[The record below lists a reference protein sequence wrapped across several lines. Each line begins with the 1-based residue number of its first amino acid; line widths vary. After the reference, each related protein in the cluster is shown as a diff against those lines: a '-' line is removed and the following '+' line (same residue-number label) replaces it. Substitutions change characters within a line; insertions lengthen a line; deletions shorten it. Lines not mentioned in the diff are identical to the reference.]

1 MKTNEQ
7 VPELSERS
15 QHILKVLVEDYI
27 QDGQPVGSRT
37 LAKRSGLDLSAATI
51 RNVMADLEEMG
62 YIRAPHTSAGRIPT
76 SQGYRLFV
84 DSLIKI
90 EPLEAK
96 AADHL
101 EGQLNVNQDAN
112 ALIQSASSLLSGITS
127 LTGVVTIPRH
137 NPSSIRQIEF
147 LRLNDNQVLVI
158 LVFSRN
164 EVQNRIIQLS
174 EKVSASELQ
183 QAANFLNEHL
193 IGKDIN
199 AARRMLLK
207 EMRQHREEMNQ
218 IMLSAIELGEMAF
231 ADMGSGSTEDDYV
244 IAGETNLMSYD
255 DLSDIDKL
263 RELFGAFNKKRD
275 ILNLLDKSIQAEG
288 VKIFIGRESGYDV
301 FGDCSLVTA
310 SYSMG
315 EDHLGVLGV
324 IGPKRMPYER
334 VIPVVDLT
342 SRLLSVALNGSKSGV
357 DDI

>member
-1 MKTNEQ
+1 MKTNKQ
-7 VPELSERS
+7 VPELNERA

-27 QDGQPVGSRT
+27 QDGQPVGSRK
-37 LAKRSGLDLSAATI
+37 LAKSSGLALSAATI
-51 RNVMADLEEMG
+51 RNVMADLEDLG

-76 SQGYRLFV
+76 SQGYRIFV
-84 DSLIKI
+84 DSLLKV
-90 EPLEAK
+90 EPVESK

-101 EGQLNVNQDAN
+101 QGQLSTGQDAN
-112 ALIQSASSLLSGITS
+112 ALIQSASNLLSGITS
-127 LTGVVTIPRH
+127 LAGVVTIPRH

-147 LRLNDNQVLVI
+147 LRLSSDQVLVI

-164 EVQNRIIQLS
+164 EVQNRIIQL
-174 EKVSASELQ
+174 KKDVSTAELQ
-183 QAANFLNEHL
+183 QAASFLNEHL
-193 IGKDIN
+193 IGKDIGS
-199 AARRMLLK
+199 ARKVLLE
-207 EMRQHREEMNQ
+207 EMREHREEMNR

-231 ADMGSGSTEDDYV
+231 ADMSGSAEDDYV

-275 ILNLLDKSIQAEG
+275 ILNLFDKSIQAEG

-315 EDHLGVLGV
+315 KDHLGVLGV

-342 SRLLSVALNGSKSGV
+342 SKLLSFALNGKADPEQRS
-357 DDI
+357 

>member
-1 MKTNEQ
+1 METNEQ
-7 VPELSERS
+7 IPELNDRA

-51 RNVMADLEEMG
+51 RNVMADLEDMG

-84 DSLIKI
+84 DTMLKVKPVESQ
-90 EPLEAK
+90 

-101 EGQLNVNQDAN
+101 QGQLNASQDAT

-147 LRLNDNQVLVI
+147 LRLNSNQVLVI

-174 EKVSASELQ
+174 EKVSSSELQ

-199 AARRMLLK
+199 AARRVLLQ
-207 EMRQHREEMNQ
+207 EMRQHREEMNK

-231 ADMGSGSTEDDYV
+231 ADMTVGAGSEDDYV

-255 DLSDIDKL
+255 DLSDIGKL

-275 ILNLLDKSIQAEG
+275 VLNLLDKSIQAEG

-324 IGPKRMPYER
+324 IGPKRMSYEK

-342 SRLLSVALNGSKSGV
+342 SKLLSVALNTRQNTTGA
-357 DDI
+357 

>member
-1 MKTNEQ
+1 MTTDKQ
-7 VPELSERS
+7 VPELNERA

-37 LAKRSGLDLSAATI
+37 LAKRSGLSLSAATI

-84 DSLIKI
+84 DSLLKIK
-90 EPLEAK
+90 PLESQ

-101 EGQLNVNQDAN
+101 HGQLNVNQDAST
-112 ALIQSASSLLSGITS
+112 LIQSASNLLSGITS

-147 LRLNDNQVLVI
+147 LRLNSSQVLVI

-164 EVQNRIIQLS
+164 EVQNRIIQLD
-174 EKVSASELQ
+174 EDVSSSELQ

-199 AARRMLLK
+199 AARKVLLQ
-207 EMRQHREEMNQ
+207 EMRQHREEMNR

-231 ADMGSGSTEDDYV
+231 ADMGGGTGDDYV

-310 SYSMG
+310 PYSMG

-342 SRLLSVALNGSKSGV
+342 SKLLSVALNPQTNTTNS
-357 DDI
+357 